1 MPLFLWVEQVP
12 SIPAAMALAA
22 VALIGYLVGRQ
33 SRPTPADDSAEKIS
47 RALAD
52 ARQLEQITDE
62 VLSVTR
68 EALDQCRKLRI
79 HRQPAPTASRPTA
92 DHLSVL

>member
-1 MPLFLWVEQVP
+1 MPLFMWAEQVP
-12 SIPAAMALAA
+12 SIPAGMALAA
-22 VALIGYLVGRQ
+22 VALIGYIMGRQ
-33 SRPTPADDSAEKIS
+33 SRPLPAEDASEKLS
-47 RALAD
+47 KALAD

-79 HRQPAPTASRPTA
+79 HSQPPVMTPRATAE
-92 DHLSVL
+92 HVSV

>member
-1 MPLFLWVEQVP
+1 MWAEQVP

-33 SRPTPADDSAEKIS
+33 SRPAKVDNSAAKIS
-47 RALAD
+47 QALAD
-52 ARQLEQITDE
+52 ARQLEQITDD

-68 EALDQCRKLRI
+68 EALDHCRKLRI
-79 HRQPAPTASRPTA
+79 HCQPPLTSSRPTA
-92 DHLSVL
+92 EHVSV